1 MMCRSIKL
9 IIGFLIIS
17 YITFIG
23 CVYASENDYYNLH
36 AKGWHWYDDPKDEDD
51 DEEVEKNDAVVQ
63 MDAVRATIKRALD
76 QAVLNPTKENIKNY
90 KIVQD
95 QLSRQAEKF
104 SNKWKEVLLEN
115 PELDYSLIHPTN
127 NAGRMIESD
136 QNHAKEEAAIKQLAS
151 RSGLFFFYR
160 SSCPYCRSFA
170 PIVKQFA
177 EAYGIKVVPITT
189 DGISLPEFPNS
200 YINKGQ
206 AQRFGVRVEPA
217 LFAVN
222 PYTEKAFPITYGLIS
237 LADLKR
243 KVLEIATGFGEE
255 TK

>member
-1 MMCRSIKL
+1 MMRRSIKL
-9 IIGFLIIS
+9 ITGFLMIS
-17 YITFIG
+17 YTVFNY
-23 CVYASENDYYNLH
+23 CAYASENDYYNEH
-36 AKGWHWYDDPKDEDD
+36 AKGWHWYNDPKNEKDED
-51 DEEVEKNDAVVQ
+51 EVKSNDPVIQ

-90 KIVQD
+90 KVVQD

-136 QNHAKEEAAIKQLAS
+136 QNHAKEDAAIKQLAS
-151 RSGLFFFYR
+151 TSGLFFFYH
-160 SSCPYCRSFA
+160 STCPYCRSFA

-177 EAYGIKVVPITT
+177 EAYGIKVIPITT

-200 YINKGQ
+200 YINQGQ

-237 LADLKR
+237 LSDLKR
-243 KVLEIATGFGEE
+243 KVLEIATGFGEG

>member
-1 MMCRSIKL
+1 MPFSWC
-9 IIGFLIIS
+9 
-17 YITFIG
+17 
-23 CVYASENDYYNLH
+23 YASDNEYYSDH
-36 AKGWHWYDDPKDEDD
+36 AKGWHWYDDPKNEKESD
-51 DEEVEKNDAVVQ
+51 EVEAQDPVVQ

-76 QAVLNPTKENIKNY
+76 QAVLNPTKENVKNY
-90 KIVQD
+90 KEVQD
-95 QLSRQAEKF
+95 QMSQQADKF
-104 SNKWKEVLLEN
+104 STRWKEVLLEN

-136 QNHAKEEAAIKQLAS
+136 QNHAKEDEAIKQLAS
-151 RSGLFFFYR
+151 KSGLFFFYH
-160 SSCPYCRSFA
+160 STCPYCKSFA

-177 EAYGIKVVPITT
+177 ETYGIKVIPITT

-200 YINKGQ
+200 YINQGQ

-237 LADLKR
+237 LADLKT
-243 KVLEIATGFGEE
+243 KVLEIATNFREAG
-255 TK
+255 K